1 MDIPTSI
8 TLDAQG
14 NANAIFVFKAGST
27 LKLESGASVLLVNGA
42 QAANVFWV
50 VGTSFTSVWN
60 GIISNMVGTIMAADS
75 ITLGGGTLVGRALAQ
90 TAAVTMSTTETIT
103 VPVST
108 ATAGPAIPVVF
119 TGIANVNV
127 VEWAGLVLAPPT
139 NFGTAPTGLVIG
151 GNVSLFA
158 GYSALVVD
166 ASGNLK
172 VDVAAGSVTAI
183 LSGSVTV
190 GNFPAVQ
197 PVSGSVAV
205 TNFPAIQPISGSV
218 TALISGSV
226 TVGNFPALQN
236 VNVTEW
242 DGLVLAPPTKFGTA
256 PSGLVIGG
264 NVDIFAGYTALV
276 ADGSGNLMVNINAG
290 SVNAIMED
298 LDFFGVYH
306 PVAGDTTGK
315 LRVTGATMNPT
326 IVQGSLAQGA
336 ITQVAIASTT
346 CVKAF
351 PKAVQLGDT
360 LVVLAS
366 SPSVSG
372 GVTVTDSLNLQWQT
386 AVVGGSTSAQL
397 IFAFFAVVTVAGTET
412 ITLTGPSSDIAM
424 ALYEVEGAGA
434 VDLVSIGTNSGTGT
448 SASTASS
455 VSQENELG
463 FVVIGVGAGTISQ
476 TLPPTPAPMVFDSGN
491 IAVAGASILK
501 NFGALS
507 IQWGSSIVSTN
518 TNSGNIT
525 NAIKLNL
532 GASVTFVISTFAF
545 RPAAIQVNAS
555 GSNLS
560 VMSPTNSM
568 SDAVPAASLSGFLN
582 PSYDTRGNITTVIAA
597 EGPMLFNG
605 STFDRQ
611 REALLPNQI
620 PDTTTGTYITTQ
632 PGIAATSV
640 VSGPAGAIQ
649 QSVHGVSTGSVA
661 SLGAPGFTGV
671 VSKNNS
677 IVVIVSVGNGSAPTV
692 TDNATVPNVY
702 KLVASQ
708 LGPASAFGV
717 YIFYAI
723 ATANTGFTVTA
734 SNTGAGAS
742 MAIEAYEVG
751 GLLSIAAQQPDQTA
765 TAVGTSATAASVALN
780 PQYDNEISFSGVAL
794 GTAAQTITPAA
805 GWINDSGQLNPVT
818 PAGLF
823 SMVSMS
829 QFIPDYESVI
839 PQATFTS
846 EPWAIA
852 SASFRPISLG
862 VADNNR
868 ICLDTPTGDAQTI
881 STASTVNGVTQV
893 NRHNSGA
900 FITILTGTVTGTLP
914 TLTLQL
920 QWSPNNGV
928 TWLNFGAPIS
938 GSTNLQ
944 SNGSAAFVVYPSLL
958 TGLTLGTSGTGA
970 AATLVAAPL
979 PRLWR
984 ISYTV
989 GGSASPTFPITSFV
1003 NYVL

>member
-60 GIISNMVGTIMAADS
+60 GVISNMVGTIMAADS
-75 ITLGGGTLVGRALAQ
+75 ITLGGGTLIGRALAQ
-90 TAAVTMSTTETIT
+90 TAAVTLSTTETIT
-103 VPVST
+103 VPT
-108 ATAGPAIPVVF
+108 GANAGPAVPVVF
-119 TGIANVNV
+119 TGIANVDV

-151 GNVSLFA
+151 GNVSIFA

-166 ASGNLK
+166 GSGNLK
-172 VDVAAGSVTAI
+172 VDIAAGS
-183 LSGSVTV
+183 L
-190 GNFPAVQ
+190 
-197 PVSGSVAV
+197 
-205 TNFPAIQPISGSV
+205 GSV

-242 DGLVLAPPTKFGTA
+242 DGIALGAPSKFGTA
-256 PSGLVIGG
+256 PTGVVIGG
-264 NVDIFAGYTALV
+264 NVSLFAGYSALV
-276 ADGSGNLMVNINAG
+276 VDGSSNLYVNVAAG
-290 SVNAIMED
+290 SVNAVMED

-306 PVAGDTTGK
+306 PVAGDITGK

-360 LVVLAS
+360 LVVLVGLGA
-366 SPSVSG
+366 G
-372 GVTVTDSLNLQWQT
+372 QTATITDSLNLQWQT
-386 AVVGGSTSAQL
+386 SVASTPAGIGTQ
-397 IFAFFAVVTVAGTET
+397 IAFFAIVTLAGTPTVT
-412 ITLTGPSSDIAM
+412 ITTASTDIAM
-424 ALYEVEGAGA
+424 AMYEVEGVGS
-434 VDLVSIGTNSGTGT
+434 VDTVATNTQTATSITP
-448 SASTASS
+448 TAACS
-455 VSQENELG
+455 VSQLNELG
-463 FVVIGVGAGTISQ
+463 FFVVGAGAQVISAAS
-476 TLPPTPAPMVFDSGN
+476 PASPASSIFDSGN
-491 IAVAGASILK
+491 VAVAGATVLK
-501 NFGALS
+501 NFGVFSA
-507 IQWGSSIVSTN
+507 QWGAPITVVSVSGNATN
-518 TNSGNIT
+518 TFKATLAGSVIW
-525 NAIKLNL
+525 
-532 GASVTFVISTFAF
+532 GAAAFAF

-611 REALLPNQI
+611 RSAQLPGQLAQQ
-620 PDTTTGTYITTQ
+620 TTAAPVGQ
-632 PGIAATSV
+632 PGIAVTEV
-640 VSGPAGAIQ
+640 ISGPAGTVVQIKSA
-649 QSVHGVSTGSVA
+649 VSTGSVA
-661 SLGAPGFTGV
+661 SLAATAFALGP
-671 VSKNNS
+671 SKSNS
-677 IVVIVSVGNGSAPTV
+677 IIVVVAVGNGTAPSV
-692 TDNATVPNVY
+692 ADNQAGVY
-702 KLVASQ
+702 KLAASQ
-708 LGPASAFGV
+708 LGPSSAFGV
-717 YIFYAI
+717 YVFYGVFGSNVTGTI
-723 ATANTGFTVTA
+723 TATN
-734 SNTGAGAS
+734 NGATAS
-742 MAIEAYEVG
+742 MAITTYEVA
-751 GLLSIAAQQPDQTA
+751 GLLAIAAQQPDQTA